1 MNIPSVTLL
10 SGYDMPVLG
19 LGTWQSTGKECE
31 QAVRKAL
38 DMGYRHIDTSD
49 DYKNEQQVGKAVKDF
64 NREELFIT
72 TKVDDSKLKK
82 DALIKACNDSLKRL
96 GIKYV
101 DLYLIHRP
109 NPTIPLSETMR
120 GMKELVD
127 RGLVRSI
134 GISNFHNS
142 GTEAARSAS
151 DVPISVNQIKIHPYH
166 YPHEE
171 IKRLQDEGI
180 AVTAYSPLDTGQL
193 INDDLLSEIGEKY
206 GKSAA
211 QVSLNWL
218 LSQNLVVIPKARSE
232 EHLRENMDIFDWKLS
247 EDDSQLI
254 AESGNLVLRG

>member
-1 MNIPSVTLL
+1 M
-10 SGYDMPVLG
+10 LG

-31 QAVRKAL
+31 QAVRMAL

-49 DYKNEQQVGKAVKDF
+49 DYKNEQQVGKAIKDF

-82 DALIKACNDSLKRL
+82 DAVIKACNDSLKRL
-96 GIKYV
+96 GTRYI

-109 NPTIPLSETMR
+109 NPTIPLTETMR

-127 RGLVRSI
+127 RGMVRSI

-151 DVPISVNQIKIHPYH
+151 DVPISVNQIKVHPYH

-171 IKRLQDEGI
+171 IKSLQSEGI
-180 AVTAYSPLDTGQL
+180 VVTAYSPLDTGQL
-193 INDDLLSEIGEKY
+193 VNDDFLTEIGEKY

-211 QVSLNWL
+211 QVTLKWL
-218 LSQNLVVIPKARSE
+218 LNQGLVVIPKARSE
-232 EHLRENMDIFDWKLS
+232 AHLRENIDIFEWELS
-247 EDDSQLI
+247 KEDSQAI
-254 AESGNLVLRG
+254 AESGDLVLRG